1 MWNSNTDGPGATS
14 TGSIIGMTSIAG
26 IMGMSGTMSMTDI
39 MSMASTAMA
48 TVLDYEESAYR
59 Q

>member
-1 MWNSNTDGPGATS
+1 MWSSTTAGPGATS

-26 IMGMSGTMSMTDI
+26 IMGMSGTMSMTGI
-39 MSMASTAMA
+39 MSMASTVMA
-48 TVLDYEESAYR
+48 TVVDYEESAYR